1 VRAVS
6 PLVGF
11 MHGRMRIE
19 RDPYGV
25 DRIRTYDGRSLG
37 NPAQLNA
44 LRANDMTP
52 VTPMRL
58 TDLASAVRA
67 RVAARQAR

>member
-1 VRAVS
+1 
-6 PLVGF
+6 
-11 MHGRMRIE
+11 MRVE
-19 RDPYGV
+19 KDPSGV

-37 NPAQLNA
+37 NPAQFNA
-44 LRANDMTP
+44 LRPNYTTP

-67 RVAARQAR
+67 RVVAGRAR